1 MNNKD
6 RIILKYFAEK
16 IRKVFPDAQ
25 IRAFGSR
32 VQGNASEFSDLDVCV
47 VVEKFDESIDKII
60 MNIAWE
66 TGFEYDIVIS
76 TVTFSKHDFEHGAVS
91 SSQFVKSVILSG
103 VAA

>member
-1 MNNKD
+1 MHKSGHS
-6 RIILKYFAEK
+6 
-16 IRKVFPDAQ
+16 V
-25 IRAFGSR
+25 RAFR
-32 VQGNASEFSDLDVCV
+32 AMLLNFPDLDVCV